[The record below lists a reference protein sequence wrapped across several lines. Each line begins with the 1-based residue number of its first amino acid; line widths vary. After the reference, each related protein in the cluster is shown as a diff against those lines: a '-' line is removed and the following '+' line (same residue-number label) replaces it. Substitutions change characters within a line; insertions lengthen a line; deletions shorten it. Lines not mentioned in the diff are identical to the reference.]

1 MSCEAAES
9 SVGAVLRIGAT
20 ERPYLNS
27 SVLRIGAA
35 ERPLLLRKEA
45 SVSVKTKKQALFGW
59 LLMIVAVIA
68 LLCGLIRLCNY
79 LLMDDSQSYT
89 RLTMHELYER
99 ADAGEEIDTLFLG
112 SSHCYRAYNPEL
124 YEELTGRT
132 AYNLGSSSQN
142 YDTSYYLLR
151 EAARLYDLKT
161 VYLDMYYKFLFMD
174 SEDRDLVQANIISD
188 YMRPSLNKLSFLLT
202 TTEAKNYTNRFFP
215 FRRSWQELGD
225 FAYVRENLAKKQAE
239 SYRKYEPVTVE
250 ADQYAGRGFVWS
262 DARLDVDAITWWD
275 NFGKVADD
283 MQLDT
288 TYPVS
293 YIEKI
298 VSFCREHDIRLVF
311 VTAPSLNQYLEAIG
325 PYDSAHAYVQKLAER
340 FGVEYLDFNLAK
352 TEYLELTADDYID
365 VDHLNGTGA
374 EKLTLLLTEADGKP
388 IDEYFNACYD
398 DKYE

>member
-9 SVGAVLRIGAT
+9 SVGAVLRIGA
-20 ERPYLNS
+20 
-27 SVLRIGAA
+27 A
-35 ERPLLLRKEA
+35 ERPGKEA

-59 LLMIVAVIA
+59 LLMIMAVIA

-112 SSHCYRAYNPEL
+112 SSHCYRAYDPEL

-215 FRRSWQELGD
+215 FRRSWQQLGD

-262 DARLDVDAITWWD
+262 DARLDVDAITWWG

>member
-1 MSCEAAES
+1 MSKNELRS
-9 SVGAVLRIGAT
+9 SGELRRSGFANDAT
-20 ERPYLNS
+20 ERP
-27 SVLRIGAA
+27 
-35 ERPLLLRKEA
+35 LLIRKEA

-112 SSHCYRAYNPEL
+112 SSHCYRAYDPEL

-174 SEDRDLVQANIISD
+174 SEDCDLVQANIISD

-250 ADQYAGRGFVWS
+250 ADQYVGRGFVWS

>member
-9 SVGAVLRIGAT
+9 SVGAVLRIGA
-20 ERPYLNS
+20 
-27 SVLRIGAA
+27 A
-35 ERPLLLRKEA
+35 ERPGKEA

-112 SSHCYRAYNPEL
+112 SSHCYRAYDPEL

-174 SEDRDLVQANIISD
+174 SEDRDLVQANIIFD

>member
-9 SVGAVLRIGAT
+9 SVGAVLRIGA
-20 ERPYLNS
+20 
-27 SVLRIGAA
+27 A
-35 ERPLLLRKEA
+35 ERPGKEA
-45 SVSVKTKKQALFGW
+45 SVSVETKKQALFGW

-112 SSHCYRAYNPEL
+112 SSHCYRAYDPEL

-325 PYDSAHAYVQKLAER
+325 PYESAHAYVQKLAER

>member
-112 SSHCYRAYNPEL
+112 SSHCYRAYDPEL

-161 VYLDMYYKFLFMD
+161 VYLDMYYKFLFIE
-174 SEDRDLVQANIISD
+174 SEDLDLVQANLISD

>member
-9 SVGAVLRIGAT
+9 SVGAVLRIGA
-20 ERPYLNS
+20 
-27 SVLRIGAA
+27 A
-35 ERPLLLRKEA
+35 ERPGKEA

-112 SSHCYRAYNPEL
+112 SSHCYRAYDPEL

>member
-1 MSCEAAES
+1 MSKNELRS
-9 SVGAVLRIGAT
+9 SGELRRSGFANDAT
-20 ERPYLNS
+20 ERP
-27 SVLRIGAA
+27 
-35 ERPLLLRKEA
+35 LLIRKEA

-112 SSHCYRAYNPEL
+112 SSHCYRAYDPEL
-124 YEELTGRT
+124 YEELTGGT
-132 AYNLGSSSQN
+132 PYNLGSSSQN

>member
-9 SVGAVLRIGAT
+9 SVGAVLRIGA
-20 ERPYLNS
+20 
-27 SVLRIGAA
+27 A
-35 ERPLLLRKEA
+35 ERPGKEA

-112 SSHCYRAYNPEL
+112 SSHCYRAYDPEL

-215 FRRSWQELGD
+215 FRRSWQQLGD

-262 DARLDVDAITWWD
+262 DARLDVDAITWWG

-340 FGVEYLDFNLAK
+340 FGVDYLDFNLPK

>member
-1 MSCEAAES
+1 MSYEAAES
-9 SVGAVLRIGAT
+9 SVGAVLRIGA
-20 ERPYLNS
+20 
-27 SVLRIGAA
+27 A
-35 ERPLLLRKEA
+35 ERPGKEA

-112 SSHCYRAYNPEL
+112 SSHCYRAYDPEL

>member
-9 SVGAVLRIGAT
+9 SVGAVLRIGA
-20 ERPYLNS
+20 
-27 SVLRIGAA
+27 A
-35 ERPLLLRKEA
+35 ERPGKEA

-59 LLMIVAVIA
+59 LLMIMAVIA

-112 SSHCYRAYNPEL
+112 SSHCYRAYDPEL

>member
-1 MSCEAAES
+1 MSCEAAEN

-20 ERPYLNS
+20 ERP
-27 SVLRIGAA
+27 
-35 ERPLLLRKEA
+35 LLIRKED

-112 SSHCYRAYNPEL
+112 SSHCYRAYDPEL